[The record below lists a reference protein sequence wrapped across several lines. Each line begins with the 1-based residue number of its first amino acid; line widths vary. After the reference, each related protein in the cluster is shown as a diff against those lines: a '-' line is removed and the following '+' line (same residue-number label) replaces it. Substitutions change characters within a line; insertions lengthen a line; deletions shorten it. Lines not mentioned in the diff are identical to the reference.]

1 MKRGA
6 YVVKNI
12 FLKELILLDFK
23 ANKFRFYNIEINRL
37 SYNELQVVFHSGK
50 LATKGTKTVKNTH
63 SYEEAM
69 ALAYKKFYEI
79 KVKSYKEKDDLMGWL
94 GQKSANDKESI
105 NNKGKKSITRNPN
118 KSPKSRKCVCDLC
131 NKAIKPDIYDEIDK
145 WGRGGGG
152 WDKNKD
158 TITYRKVL
166 CIDCQWKHGVFK
178 KRL

>member
-1 MKRGA
+1 MKRGVC
-6 YVVKNI
+6 VVKNI

-79 KVKSYKEKDDLMGWL
+79 KVKSYKEKEDLMGWL
-94 GQKSANDKESI
+94 GQTNVKDKESTS
-105 NNKGKKSITRNPN
+105 NKKKNASNKNSN
-118 KSPKSRKCVCDLC
+118 KSLKSKKYICDMC
-131 NKAIKPDIYDEIDK
+131 NKAIKPDIYDEINK

-152 WDKNKD
+152 WDKNPD
-158 TITYRKVL
+158 TLTYQNVL
-166 CIDCQWKHGVFK
+166 CIDCQWKHGIFK